1 MMELNKFYI
10 KIINTLKKSV
20 LFFFFFLRKSLSA
33 GAEY

>member
-20 LFFFFFLRKSLSA
+20 FFFFLRKSLSA